1 MIIHKIPML
10 VTSNETTRSI
20 TRLSIVLFGTY
31 VELDH
36 IHYYLAKPLYKTTTH
51 TYTGVIFHMPYIPV
65 LNATNAS
72 FVLKYGNYTDF
83 NLWVICFAI
92 IIILMVASR
101 LLPSRDDVGKLLVA
115 VLSVIFALAAV
126 YGSLSIAHLDYTQ
139 GASIIN
145 ESVMNESVTYNY
157 IYPVQQAVSTGWLT
171 GICIVLLIFS
181 ILNAVDIFIV
191 MMERPNVD
199 NMKKKGGRGIRI

>member
-1 MIIHKIPML
+1 
-10 VTSNETTRSI
+10 
-20 TRLSIVLFGTY
+20 
-31 VELDH
+31 
-36 IHYYLAKPLYKTTTH
+36 
-51 TYTGVIFHMPYIPV
+51 MPYIPV

-72 FVLKYGNYTDF
+72 FILKYGNFTDF
-83 NLWVICFAI
+83 NLWVMCFAI
-92 IIILMVASR
+92 IIILMIASR
-101 LLPSRDDVGKLLVA
+101 LLPQRDDVGKLLVA
-115 VLSVIFALAAV
+115 VLSVIFAVAAV

-139 GASIIN
+139 GATIVN

-157 IYPVQQAVSTGWLT
+157 IYPVQQAISTAWLT

-181 ILNAVDIFIV
+181 ILNAIDIFIV